1 MGINNLGEYLKKLT
15 YEHIIFYKRV
25 EELENLLET
34 NPLNA
39 IEVSTHFLE
48 NVVFPH
54 MVKEEKTVI
63 PVIPNKAGEREKI
76 LIEELSKEHEEME
89 KLYES
94 FRKSLSNGKI
104 TDAAAQLK
112 KILTLLKLHSKKEE
126 SLFEFILK
134 RYLEEK

>member
-54 MVKEEKTVI
+54 EVKEKKTVI
-63 PVIPNKAGEREKI
+63 LNKMGEREKI